1 MPIGRMLT
9 EAAFDL
15 AAVKALTTA
24 YEDILATLGLKR
36 TDPLTQMIA
45 RKIIEHA
52 QCGERDHIRL
62 RESVLKELEGTGR

>member
-9 EAAFDL
+9 EAAFYL

-24 YEDILATLGLKR
+24 YEDVLATLGLKRR

-52 QCGERDHIRL
+52 QRGERDHIRL
-62 RESVLKELEGTGR
+62 RESVLK